1 MDESVTSAL
10 LQEEIDAGFC
20 YQYPGSVE
28 DARAEWPT
36 GLALGKLGVVRA
48 RGRKERLVLDNS
60 ICGSNANAWSL
71 NASSCPPYAMSSS
84 GPATAPGCPFFG
96 YQECP

>member
-48 RGRKERLVLDNS
+48 PGRKERLVLDNS
-60 ICGSNANAWSL
+60 ICGTNANCVVPERQL
-71 NASSCPPYAMSSS
+71 MPMSWPRFRFAAIHS
-84 GPATAPGCPFFG
+84 TRLPFL
-96 YQECP
+96 